1 MCCKGTTFNSKP
13 LDNRCFLSQLPP
25 SSLKIQSIDG
35 RTPCAIRP
43 AFFHPTFGMAKIQTI
58 IIEAILLLGEH
69 FASCN
74 KIIFFLVSAVT
85 TAQGISTT
93 TAFPVNLY
101 GSVVRIELYFS
112 TFLPLMSMS
121 SSAKIKVVVFSSLS
135 PLQATVTFV
144 L

>member
-13 LDNRCFLSQLPP
+13 LDNRCFLSHLPP
-25 SSLKIQSIDG
+25 SSFKIQSVDG

-43 AFFHPTFGMAKIQTI
+43 AFFHPNVWHGEDTNNHHRNNPSLWENILPH
-58 IIEAILLLGEH
+58 AIRL
-69 FASCN
+69 
-74 KIIFFLVSAVT
+74 FFRVSAET

-121 SSAKIKVVVFSSLS
+121 SRAKIKVVVVSSLS
-135 PLQATVTFV
+135 PL
-144 L
+144 